1 MTPRCAVIVFA
12 KAPVAGTVKTRLAGA
27 LGAEG
32 TARLAARMLEATAA
46 SAREAALGP
55 VEVCCA
61 PDASHPAFI
70 ALTRTPSPVTLTE
83 QGDGDLGRRMH
94 RAFERV
100 LATQAAAI
108 VIGTD
113 APALDAT
120 YLRDAAAALQQH
132 DAVIGPAV
140 DGGYALIGLR
150 RPAAALF
157 EAVEWSTP
165 RVLAQTRERL
175 GRLGLT
181 WAELAP
187 LHDIDE
193 PADLRHLPAG
203 WAPPVPV
210 SLD

>member
-1 MTPRCAVIVFA
+1 MTARCAVVVFA

-27 LGAEG
+27 LGAAG
-32 TARLAARMLEATAA
+32 AARLAARMLESAA
-46 SAREAALGP
+46 ACAGEAALGP

-61 PDASHPAFI
+61 PDASHPAFT
-70 ALTRTPSPVTLTE
+70 ALTRTPGPVALTE
-83 QGDGDLGRRMH
+83 QGGGDLGQRMH

-100 LATQAAAI
+100 LAEQAAAI
-108 VIGTD
+108 LIGTD
-113 APALDAT
+113 APALDAN

-132 DAVIGPAV
+132 DAVVGPAV
-140 DGGYALIGLR
+140 DGGYVLIGLR

-157 EAVEWSTP
+157 KAVDWSTP
-165 RVLAQTRERL
+165 RVLAQTREQLSRL
-175 GRLGLT
+175 GWS

-203 WAPPVPV
+203 WAPP
-210 SLD
+210 LLQE

>member
-1 MTPRCAVIVFA
+1 MKPACMVIVFA

-27 LGAEG
+27 LGAAG
-32 TARLAARMLEATAA
+32 AACLAARMLDATTACA
-46 SAREAALGP
+46 LEAAVGP

-61 PDASHPAFI
+61 PDASHPAFM
-70 ALTRTPSPVTLTE
+70 ALIRSAAGPTLTE
-83 QGDGDLGRRMH
+83 QGDGDLGQRMH
-94 RAFERV
+94 RAFERA
-100 LATQAAAI
+100 LGTHASAI

-113 APALDAT
+113 APALDAE
-120 YLRDAAAALQQH
+120 YLREAATALHGH
-132 DAVIGPAV
+132 DAVIGPAI

-150 RPAAALF
+150 RPQAALF
-157 EAVEWSTP
+157 DGIDWSTP

-193 PADLRHLPAG
+193 PADLPHLPAG
-203 WAPPVPV
+203 WAPLP
-210 SLD
+210 LRE

>member
-1 MTPRCAVIVFA
+1 MTTSCAVIVFA

-27 LGAEG
+27 LGAAG
-32 TARLAARMLEATAA
+32 AARLAARMLEATTACA
-46 SAREAALGP
+46 LEAAVGP

-61 PDASHPAFI
+61 PDRSHPAFT
-70 ALTRTPSPVTLTE
+70 ALASASTVVLTE
-83 QGDGDLGRRMH
+83 QGEGDLGQRMH
-94 RAFERV
+94 RALERA
-100 LATQAAAI
+100 LASVPFAI

-113 APALDAT
+113 APQLDAG
-120 YLRDAAAALQQH
+120 YLREAAAALGHH

-150 RPAAALF
+150 RSAPPTLF
-157 EAVEWSTP
+157 DGIDWSTS

-175 GRLGLT
+175 GRLGLR
-181 WAELAP
+181 WAEFAP

-203 WAPPVPV
+203 WAPLP
-210 SLD
+210 LQE

>member
-1 MTPRCAVIVFA
+1 MTPRCTVIVFA

-27 LGAEG
+27 LGAAG
-32 TARLAARMLEATAA
+32 AARLAARMLESTAA
-46 SAREAALGP
+46 GALEAALGP

-61 PDASHPAFI
+61 PDASHPAFAALARSTPPV
-70 ALTRTPSPVTLTE
+70 ALTA
-83 QGDGDLGRRMH
+83 QGDGDLGRRMQ

-100 LATQAAAI
+100 LASQARAI
-108 VIGTD
+108 LIGTD
-113 APALDAT
+113 APALDAA
-120 YLRDAAAALQQH
+120 YLRDAASALLVH

-157 EAVEWSTP
+157 DGVEWSTP

-175 GRLGLT
+175 GRLGWR

-203 WAPPVPV
+203 WVP
-210 SLD
+210 LPLQE

>member
-1 MTPRCAVIVFA
+1 MTPACAVIVFA

-27 LGAEG
+27 LGAAG
-32 TARLAARMLEATAA
+32 AARLAARMLESTTACA
-46 SAREAALGP
+46 LEAAVGP

-61 PDASHPAFI
+61 PDRSHPAFT
-70 ALTRTPSPVTLTE
+70 ALAAGGTVGLSE
-83 QGDGDLGRRMH
+83 QGDGDLGHRMH
-94 RAFERV
+94 RALERA
-100 LATQAAAI
+100 LASQPGAI

-113 APALDAT
+113 APALDAD
-120 YLRDAAAALQQH
+120 YLREAASALTRH

-140 DGGYALIGLR
+140 DGGYVLIGLR
-150 RPAAALF
+150 RTAPAALF
-157 EAVEWSTP
+157 DGIDWSTS

-175 GRLGLT
+175 DRLGLG

-203 WAPPVPV
+203 WAPLP
-210 SLD
+210 LQE

>member
-27 LGAEG
+27 LGAAG
-32 TARLAARMLEATAA
+32 AARLAARMLESTTACA
-46 SAREAALGP
+46 LEAALGP

-61 PDASHPAFI
+61 PDASHPAFTALARSTPPV
-70 ALTRTPSPVTLTE
+70 ALTA
-83 QGDGDLGRRMH
+83 QGDGDLGRRMQ
-94 RAFERV
+94 RAFERA
-100 LATQAAAI
+100 LASQARAI

-113 APALDAT
+113 APALDAA
-120 YLRDAAAALQQH
+120 YLRDAATALLAH

-157 EAVEWSTP
+157 DGVEWSTP

-175 GRLGLT
+175 GRLGWR

-203 WAPPVPV
+203 WVP
-210 SLD
+210 LALQE

>member
-1 MTPRCAVIVFA
+1 MTARCAVVVFA

-27 LGAEG
+27 LGAAG
-32 TARLAARMLEATAA
+32 AARLAARMLESAA
-46 SAREAALGP
+46 ACAGEAALGP

-61 PDASHPAFI
+61 PDASHPAFTALARSTPPV
-70 ALTRTPSPVTLTE
+70 ALTA
-83 QGDGDLGRRMH
+83 QGDGDLGRRMQ
-94 RAFERV
+94 RAFERA
-100 LATQAAAI
+100 LASESRAI

-113 APALDAT
+113 APALDAA
-120 YLRDAAAALQQH
+120 YLRDAAIALQAH

-157 EAVEWSTP
+157 DGVEWSTP

-175 GRLGLT
+175 RILGWR

-203 WAPPVPV
+203 WAP
-210 SLD
+210 LAMQE